1 VRITFCFSTLCRS
14 RRSDS
19 GIVSHAHGI
28 GDGVGVERID
38 DQRLGEV
45 LGREEALEQ
54 YTLRFG
60 DRQQAAAP

>member
-1 VRITFCFSTLCRS
+1 
-14 RRSDS
+14 
-19 GIVSHAHGI
+19 VSHAHGI